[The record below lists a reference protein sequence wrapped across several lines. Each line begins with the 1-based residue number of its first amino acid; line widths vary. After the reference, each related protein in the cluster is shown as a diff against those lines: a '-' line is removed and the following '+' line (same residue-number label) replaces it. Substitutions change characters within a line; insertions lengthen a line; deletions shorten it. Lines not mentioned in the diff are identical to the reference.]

1 MSRARLQQLIDAAA
15 AAGLIPAGEQG
26 AADGGRPWPV
36 VLLTG
41 LGAWLAAI
49 PLLGFVALATDLV
62 DSGIGAVVVGAL
74 LVAAAVTVLRSR
86 GVSLFVEQLAMPG
99 LLAGAG
105 LIAAGLLDSGSETVV
120 ATVMAVLA
128 LGVAAVV
135 PQAWLRGLLG
145 AAAAVLAWLLVSD
158 LAYGGLGLFL
168 PPGVVLHVQ
177 LAAWIALLRWQ
188 RRALA
193 DGRPGVAA
201 AIEAIGGGWLVAVLA
216 AFALWS
222 GTTFLLGANM
232 GVGAAFEL
240 ADALRDG
247 PGRAGAYLP
256 GAWAMLSALLAVG
269 AGLWL
274 ARCWPQLRQP
284 WCGGVAVAL
293 AVLAA
298 FMPALGAVLL
308 AAAICVVS
316 GRRVLALAALV
327 AAAWIVGAFYY
338 QLAWPLAIKAGV
350 LAGAGGVLG
359 ALAAW
364 GARTATDTAA
374 AASGDATANG
384 VDATASAGA
393 VVARGSRGAGW
404 AIALGTVAVVLVAVG
419 AIVQKERLIAH
430 GRPVFVPLAPVDP
443 RSLMQGDYMAL
454 NFLGWGE
461 RPGEGPDP
469 FALDAPRLV
478 LRLDARGVVTA
489 RRPDDGGAL
498 QADELLIR
506 LVSRGGRWVLV
517 TDAFH
522 FPEGEGERWA
532 QARFGEFRVDADGKA
547 LLVGLRG
554 EDLAPL

>member
-1 MSRARLQQLIDAAA
+1 MSGARLQQLIDAAA
-15 AAGLIPAGEQG
+15 AASLIPAGEP
-26 AADGGRPWPV
+26 ATADGGRPWPV

-74 LVAAAVTVLRSR
+74 LVAAAVMVLRSR
-86 GVSLFVEQLAMPG
+86 GLSLFVEQLAMPG
-99 LLAGAG
+99 LLAGGG
-105 LIAAGLLDSGSETVV
+105 LIAAGLLDGSGETVV

-145 AAAAVLAWLLVSD
+145 AAAALLACLLATD

-168 PPGVVLHVQ
+168 PPGVALHLQ
-177 LAAWIALLRWQ
+177 LAAWTVSLAGQ

-193 DGRPGVAA
+193 AGRPDVAA

-240 ADALRDG
+240 ADALGSG
-247 PGRAGAYLP
+247 PGRAGAHLP
-256 GAWAMLSALLAVG
+256 GAWAALSALLVIG
-269 AGLWL
+269 AAWWL

-284 WCGGVAVAL
+284 WCAGVAVAL
-293 AVLAA
+293 AALAA

-308 AAAICVVS
+308 AAVICAAS

-338 QLAWPLAIKAGV
+338 QLAWPLAAKAGV
-350 LAGAGGVLG
+350 LVGAGAVLG

-364 GARTATDTAA
+364 GARSAA
-374 AASGDATANG
+374 AAAAPTG
-384 VDATASAGA
+384 VT
-393 VVARGSRGAGW
+393 VAHEGRGAGW
-404 AIALGTVAVVLVAVG
+404 VIALGTVVVVLAAIG
-419 AIVQKERLIAH
+419 GIVQKEQLIAH
-430 GRPVFVPLAPVDP
+430 GRPLFVPLAPVDP

-454 NFLGWGE
+454 NFLVWAE
-461 RPGEGPDP
+461 RPGEAPDP

-478 LRLDARGVVTA
+478 LRVDARGVVTA
-489 RRPDDGGAL
+489 RRPDDGSAL
-498 QADELLIR
+498 HADELLIR
-506 LVSRGGRWVLV
+506 LVPRGGRWVLV
-517 TDAFH
+517 TDAYY

-532 QARFGEFRVDADGKA
+532 QARFGEFRVDAEGRA